1 MCELLVVGQN
11 QLIQTLAMTEPKI
24 QIFLPSKVTAGLGYS
39 GTKLP
44 CASAVQSVE
53 CSCYAYSFKDLPVK
67 RLSN

>member
-39 GTKLP
+39 GTKPNGRLP
-44 CASAVQSVE
+44 LII
-53 CSCYAYSFKDLPVK
+53 YINDLFI
-67 RLSN
+67 L